1 MSAFLK
7 FIVCLVVVVGGLLF
21 ALTFVDL
28 GRFAPRI
35 EQAAK
40 DATGRYLKIAGG
52 LHIGL
57 SLTPSL
63 VAEGVTFG
71 NADWG
76 KEPNMV
82 RADKLGLSLSLV
94 PLFSG
99 TVALQN
105 VTLENANIYLET
117 DRNGKGNW
125 ELFDKAEPADAAPA
139 SGGGFAI
146 GALPQVTIKNLALN
160 YRDGQTG
167 KISKANF
174 EDVSIRSKGNGV
186 HANLVGSVNGS
197 PVSFASD
204 ISSQGSNVNLAN
216 AVFSVDG
223 TSAKGDLSVSLD
235 GKPKI
240 EGVLE
245 SEKLDLTSIAGGG
258 SGAGA
263 AKGGPLF
270 SRDPLPLEAL
280 DQADANLTLKLD
292 ELLVSGLRLDDVI
305 VPIQLSGGVLSMPV
319 TASYRG
325 AKINAKLGAKA
336 AGKAVTLNASSSG
349 FNFGQMLKDMN
360 VTNMIS
366 ANADFGAQLSGRGG
380 SLHAIASSLNGQTN
394 FVLGKGTIN
403 SKAFAIVSDDLAKA
417 IIPGGSSSGTAQL
430 VCAISRFDFAGGV
443 GTSKALAMETN
454 ALVTTGAGTID
465 LGNERLDLLL
475 KPKPKEASLVSLAF
489 PIRVSG
495 PLTSPGAGIDKT
507 SAAKSIATG
516 AAGVALT
523 GGLGAL
529 LPLMSTGNDS
539 ASASGGCG
547 ALATNAAKEQSGV
560 LGSVG
565 GAAESVGKGVGSAVD
580 SVTKGIGG
588 FFK

>member
-7 FIVCLVVVVGGLLF
+7 FIFGLVVVLGGLLV

-40 DATGRYLKIAGG
+40 DATGRDLKIAGG

-76 KEPNMV
+76 TEPNMV

-94 PLFSG
+94 PLLSG

-125 ELFDKAEPADAAPA
+125 ALFEMAAPSETVPA

-146 GALPQVTIKNLALN
+146 GALPQVMITNLALN
-160 YRDGQTG
+160 YRDGKTG
-167 KISKANF
+167 KVSRADF
-174 EDVSIRSKGNGV
+174 EDVSLKSKGAGV
-186 HANLVGSVNGS
+186 HANVVGTVNGS
-197 PVSFASD
+197 SVSLASD
-204 ISSQGSNVNLAN
+204 ISSQGSTVHLAN
-216 AVFSVDG
+216 AVFSVGG
-223 TSAKGDLSVSLD
+223 TSAKGDLTLSLD
-235 GKPKI
+235 GKPNI

-245 SEKLDLTSIAGGG
+245 SEKLDLTSIVGRGNSGG
-258 SGAGA
+258 S
-263 AKGGPLF
+263 KGGDIF
-270 SRDPLPLEAL
+270 SQDPLPLEAL
-280 DQADANLTLKLD
+280 AQVDANLTLKLD
-292 ELLVSGLRLDDVI
+292 ELLLRGLRLDDVV
-305 VPIQLSGGVLSMPV
+305 VPIQLSNGVLSMPV
-319 TASYRG
+319 TARYRG
-325 AKINAKLGAKA
+325 AKINATLGAKA
-336 AGKAVTLNASSSG
+336 SGKAVMLNASSSG
-349 FNFGQMLKDMN
+349 FNFGQFMKDMN
-360 VTNMIS
+360 VTNLI
-366 ANADFGAQLSGRGG
+366 AAKADFGAQLSGRGG
-380 SLHAIASSLNGQTN
+380 SMHAIASSLNGQTN
-394 FVLGKGTIN
+394 FVLGQGTIN
-403 SKAFAIVSDDLAKA
+403 SKAFAIVSNDLAKA
-417 IIPGGSSSGTAQL
+417 IIPGGGSSETVQL

-454 ALVTTGAGTID
+454 ALVTTGAGTVD
-465 LGNERLDLLL
+465 LGRERIDLLL

-495 PLTSPGAGIDKT
+495 SLTSPSAGIDKT

-547 ALATNAAKEQSGV
+547 ALATNAAKEQSGI